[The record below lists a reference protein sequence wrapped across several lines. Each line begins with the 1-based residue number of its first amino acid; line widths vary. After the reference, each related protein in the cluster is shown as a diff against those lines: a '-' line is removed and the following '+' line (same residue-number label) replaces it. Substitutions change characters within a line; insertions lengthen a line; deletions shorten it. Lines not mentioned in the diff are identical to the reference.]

1 MGNSKEKVDLMMMM
15 VIMTMILMM
24 ILMTIMMS
32 IMLMIMMYE
41 NDLGYY
47 CGSISFVYTEIG
59 ANQFRSGVVYY
70 FGPLT

>member
-1 MGNSKEKVDLMMMM
+1 MPAVGRLWLSDDNDDDGDNDDDFDDDYDVDN
-15 VIMTMILMM
+15 VDG
-24 ILMTIMMS
+24 
-32 IMLMIMMYE
+32 YE

-70 FGPLT
+70 F